1 MKRRT
6 IKLKSTSTPA
16 KKTLTGNIAMDKAKA
31 GGRNSNTPLK
41 MGYGVKKTLTKIT
54 TKKTK

>member
-1 MKRRT
+1 MKKRT
-6 IKLKSTSTPA
+6 IKLKTTSTPA
-16 KKTLTGNIAMDKAKA
+16 KKLTGNIAMDKAKA